1 MIREKQPASEIVIDL
16 TGPDGNAYSLL
27 ARAKSY
33 AQQLDLNDTAIIK
46 DMMSKDYEHLVQVF
60 DNHFGHF
67 VILER

>member
-1 MIREKQPASEIVIDL
+1 MIREKQPAEEIVVDL

-27 ARAKSY
+27 ARARSY

>member
-1 MIREKQPASEIVIDL
+1 MIREKQPAEEIVVDL

-27 ARAKSY
+27 ARARSY
-33 AQQLDLNDTAIIK
+33 AQQLDLNDVAIIK
-46 DMMSKDYEHLVQVF
+46 DMMSKDYEHLVQDF

>member
-1 MIREKQPASEIVIDL
+1 MIREKQPAEEIVIDL
-16 TGPDGNAYSLL
+16 TGPAGNAYSLL
-27 ARAKSY
+27 ARAKNY
-33 AQQLDLNDTAIIK
+33 ARQLDLNDVAILK

>member
-27 ARAKSY
+27 ARAGSF

>member
-1 MIREKQPASEIVIDL
+1 MIREKQPAEEIIIDL

-27 ARAKSY
+27 ARARSF
-33 AQQLDLNDTAIIK
+33 ARQLDLNDTAIIK

>member
-27 ARAKSY
+27 ARARSF

>member
-1 MIREKQPASEIVIDL
+1 MIREKKPAEEIVIDL
-16 TGPDGNAYSLL
+16 TGPAGNAFSLI
-27 ARAKSY
+27 AQAKRF

>member
-1 MIREKQPASEIVIDL
+1 MIREKQPAEEIVIDL
-16 TGPDGNAYSLL
+16 TGPEGNAYSLL

-33 AQQLDLNDTAIIK
+33 AQQLDFNDTAIIK

>member
-1 MIREKQPASEIVIDL
+1 MIREKQPAEEIIVDL

-27 ARAKSY
+27 ARARSY
-33 AQQLDLNDTAIIK
+33 ARQLDLNDTAIIK

>member
-1 MIREKQPASEIVIDL
+1 MIREKQPAEEIIIDL

-33 AQQLDLNDTAIIK
+33 ARQLDLNDVAIIK

>member
-1 MIREKQPASEIVIDL
+1 MIREKQPAEEIIVDL

-27 ARAKSY
+27 ARARSF
-33 AQQLDLNDTAIIK
+33 AQQLDLNDVAIIK
-46 DMMSKDYEHLVQVF
+46 DMTSKDYEHLVQVF

>member
-1 MIREKQPASEIVIDL
+1 MIREKQPVEEIVIDL
-16 TGPDGNAYSLL
+16 TGPAGNAFSLI
-27 ARAKSY
+27 AQAKRF
-33 AQQLDLNDTAIIK
+33 AQQLDLNDVAIIK

>member
-1 MIREKQPASEIVIDL
+1 MIREKQPAEEIIIDL

-27 ARAKSY
+27 ARARSY

>member
-1 MIREKQPASEIVIDL
+1 MIRQKQPAEEIIVDL

-27 ARAKSY
+27 ARARSF
-33 AQQLDLNDTAIIK
+33 ARQLDLNDTAIIK

>member
-1 MIREKQPASEIVIDL
+1 MIREKQPAEEIVIDL

-27 ARAKSY
+27 ARARSY
-33 AQQLDLNDTAIIK
+33 ARQLDLNDVAIIK

>member
-1 MIREKQPASEIVIDL
+1 MIREKQPAEEIVVDL

-27 ARAKSY
+27 ARARSF
-33 AQQLDLNDTAIIK
+33 ARQLDLNDVAIIK

>member
-16 TGPDGNAYSLL
+16 TGPDGNAYSLI
-27 ARAKSY
+27 AQAKRF

>member
-16 TGPDGNAYSLL
+16 TAPDGNAFSLL
-27 ARAKSY
+27 ATAKRF

>member
-1 MIREKQPASEIVIDL
+1 MTIREKQPKSEIVIDI

-46 DMMSKDYEHLVQVF
+46 DMMSKEYFKDML
-60 DNHFGHF
+60 
-67 VILER
+67 

>member
-1 MIREKQPASEIVIDL
+1 MIREKQPVEEIVIDL

-27 ARAKSY
+27 ATAKRF

>member
-1 MIREKQPASEIVIDL
+1 MIREKQPAEEIVVDL

-27 ARAKSY
+27 ARARSY
-33 AQQLDLNDTAIIK
+33 AQQSDLNDTAIIK

>member
-1 MIREKQPASEIVIDL
+1 MIREKQPAEEIVVDL

-27 ARAKSY
+27 ARARSY
-33 AQQLDLNDTAIIK
+33 ARQLDLNDTAIIK

>member
-1 MIREKQPASEIVIDL
+1 MIREKQPAEEIVVDL

-27 ARAKSY
+27 ARARSY
-33 AQQLDLNDTAIIK
+33 AQQLDLNDVAIIK
-46 DMMSKDYEHLVQVF
+46 DMMSIDYEHLVQVF

>member
-1 MIREKQPASEIVIDL
+1 MIRQKQPAEEIVVDL

>member
-1 MIREKQPASEIVIDL
+1 MIREKQPAEEIVVDL

-27 ARAKSY
+27 ARARSY
-33 AQQLDLNDTAIIK
+33 AQQLDLNDVAIIK

>member
-1 MIREKQPASEIVIDL
+1 MIREKQQKEIVVDL

-27 ARAKSY
+27 ARARSF

>member
-1 MIREKQPASEIVIDL
+1 MIREKQPAEEIVIDL
-16 TGPDGNAYSLL
+16 TGPDGNAYSLI
-27 ARAKSY
+27 AQAKRF

>member
-1 MIREKQPASEIVIDL
+1 MIREKQPAEEIVVDL

-27 ARAKSY
+27 ARARSY
-33 AQQLDLNDTAIIK
+33 ARQLDLNDVAIIK

>member
-1 MIREKQPASEIVIDL
+1 MIREKQPAKEIVVDL

-33 AQQLDLNDTAIIK
+33 AQQLDLNDVAIIK

>member
-1 MIREKQPASEIVIDL
+1 MIREKQPAKEIVVDL

-27 ARAKSY
+27 ARARSY
-33 AQQLDLNDTAIIK
+33 AQQLDLNDVAIIK

>member
-1 MIREKQPASEIVIDL
+1 MIRQKQPAEEIIVDL

-27 ARAKSY
+27 ARARSY

>member
-16 TGPDGNAYSLL
+16 TGPAGNAFSLI
-27 ARAKSY
+27 AQAKRF
-33 AQQLDLNDTAIIK
+33 AQQLGLNDVAIIK
-46 DMMSKDYEHLVQVF
+46 DMTSKDYEHLVQVF

>member
-1 MIREKQPASEIVIDL
+1 MIREKQPAEEIVVDL

-27 ARAKSY
+27 ARARSY
-33 AQQLDLNDTAIIK
+33 AQQLNLNDVAIIK

>member
-1 MIREKQPASEIVIDL
+1 MIREKQQKEIVVDL

-27 ARAKSY
+27 ARAKSF

>member
-1 MIREKQPASEIVIDL
+1 MIREKQPAEEIVIDL

-27 ARAKSY
+27 AKARSY
-33 AQQLDLNDTAIIK
+33 ARQLDLNDTAIIK

>member
-1 MIREKQPASEIVIDL
+1 MIREKQQKEIVVDL

-27 ARAKSY
+27 ARARSY
-33 AQQLDLNDTAIIK
+33 ARQLDLNDTAIIK

>member
-1 MIREKQPASEIVIDL
+1 MIRQKQPAEEIIVDL

-27 ARAKSY
+27 ARARSY
-33 AQQLDLNDTAIIK
+33 ARQLDLNDTAIIK